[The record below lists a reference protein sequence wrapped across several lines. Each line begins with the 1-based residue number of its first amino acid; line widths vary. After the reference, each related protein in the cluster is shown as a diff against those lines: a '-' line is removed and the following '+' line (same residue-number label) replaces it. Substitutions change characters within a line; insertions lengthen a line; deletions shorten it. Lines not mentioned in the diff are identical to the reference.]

1 MDWIRGLQ
9 RSVDYMEAHITEP
22 ADYNLIASQMNVSA
36 FYFQRIFTMICGFPP
51 SEYIRSRRLTLAGS
65 ELLCGDMKIIDVALK
80 YGYDSPEGFSRA
92 FTRFHGV
99 TPNTAKKGNITL
111 KSFSPLKITISLKGG
126 KSMNYKIIEKEAFCV
141 LEKVETH
148 SVVTDENKYEISD
161 FWDRAKADGTVQT
174 LVSSLADGKNNLMG
188 ICYGDAVNAGKFE
201 YSIAAECNKNCTVPD
216 GYRMRE
222 IAAGTWIIFECTGA
236 MPDAIQETWHRII
249 TEFFPT
255 ADYEPTC
262 ELDIEDYPDG
272 DTLSPDY
279 KSYIWIPV
287 KKK

>member
-9 RSVDYMEAHITEP
+9 RAIDYMEAHMTEP
-22 ADYNLIASQMNVSA
+22 VDYDIIARQMHVSA
-36 FYFQRIFTMICGFPP
+36 FYFQRIFTMVCGFPP

-65 ELLCGDMKIIDVALK
+65 ELLGGDVKIIDIALK

-92 FTRFHGV
+92 FTRFHGI
-99 TPNTAKKGNITL
+99 TPNAAKKGNAML
-111 KSFSPLKITISLKGG
+111 KSFSPLKITITLKGG

-148 SVVTDENKYEISD
+148 SVITDENKYEISD
-161 FWDRAKADGTVQT
+161 FWSRANADGTVQT
-174 LVSSLADGKNNLMG
+174 LVNSLADGKNNLYG
-188 ICYGDAVNAGKFE
+188 ICYGGVGTFE
-201 YSIAAECNKNCTVPD
+201 YSIAAECNKDCPIPT
-216 GYRMRE
+216 GYRMRN
-222 IAAGTWIIFECTGA
+222 IAAKTWIVFECIGA

-255 ADYEPTC
+255 ADYEPTY

-279 KSYIWIPV
+279 KCFIWIPV

>member
-9 RSVDYMEAHITEP
+9 RAIDYMEAHVTESV
-22 ADYNLIASQMNVSA
+22 DYDIIARQMNVSA
-36 FYFQRIFTMICGFPP
+36 FYFQRIFTMVCGFPP
-51 SEYIRSRRLTLAGS
+51 SEYIRCRRLTLAGS
-65 ELLCGDMKIIDVALK
+65 ELLGGDVKIIDTALK

-99 TPNTAKKGNITL
+99 TPNTTKKGNVTL
-111 KSFSPLKITISLKGG
+111 KSFSPLKITITLKGG

-161 FWDRAKADGTVQT
+161 FWDKAKADGTVQT
-174 LVSSLADGKNNLMG
+174 LVNSLADGKKNLMG
-188 ICYGDAVNAGKFE
+188 ICYGDAADGGTFE
-201 YSIAAECNKNCTVPD
+201 YSIAAECNENCTIPA
-216 GYRMRE
+216 GYRMRN
-222 IAAGTWIIFECTGA
+222 IVAGTWIVFECTGS
-236 MPDAIQETWHRII
+236 MPDAIQQTWPRIS

-255 ADYEPTC
+255 ADYEPTY
-262 ELDIEDYPDG
+262 ELDIEDYPYG

-279 KSYIWIPV
+279 NCFIWIPV